1 VNAKAELGRRGE
13 GLAARFLERQ
23 GYAIRERNFRC
34 ARGEID
40 LVATRDG
47 YLVFVEVKTRT
58 AGSHL
63 HPSLSVTARK
73 REKLRLL
80 GAIYCAEHPEP
91 ALQPRFDV
99 VSVELGVQGR
109 TIEHLINAF

>member
-1 VNAKAELGRRGE
+1 MNAKAELGRRGE

-23 GYAIRERNFRC
+23 GYAIRARNFRR

-40 LVATRDG
+40 LVATHDG

-58 AGSHL
+58 AGAPL

-73 REKLRLL
+73 REKLRQL
-80 GAIYCAEHPEP
+80 GALYCAEHPEL

-99 VSVELGVQGR
+99 VSVELGGHTR
-109 TIEHLINAF
+109 SIEHLINAF